1 MSNQTLSK
9 FNTALLQQPTGNNC
23 CCCPHRSLGPKNRP
37 SISIWE
43 HKASKVSS
51 CSVEMR
57 YMLLKPGL
65 QRARKRGS
73 VECHH
78 ECDLT
83 KLYRFQQCRIAG
95 VSSFFQDYGL
105 KLPVNKKIK
114 MNMHCPP
121 STHIQINPIPLILN
135 TPSMIPSMWKF
146 PTKNHGFKGDGI
158 HHHYIILTRWC
169 LPQF

>member
-1 MSNQTLSK
+1 MLEIDSK
-9 FNTALLQQPTGNNC
+9 YKIQHGNMNDQQMCQIKHSPNSTQHCFNNPLETTAAAALT
-23 CCCPHRSLGPKNRP
+23 
-37 SISIWE
+37 WE

-95 VSSFFQDYGL
+95 GV
-105 KLPVNKKIK
+105 
-114 MNMHCPP
+114 
-121 STHIQINPIPLILN
+121 
-135 TPSMIPSMWKF
+135 
-146 PTKNHGFKGDGI
+146 
-158 HHHYIILTRWC
+158 IILPGLWLKTTSKQENQDEYA
-169 LPQF
+169 LPSFHAYTD